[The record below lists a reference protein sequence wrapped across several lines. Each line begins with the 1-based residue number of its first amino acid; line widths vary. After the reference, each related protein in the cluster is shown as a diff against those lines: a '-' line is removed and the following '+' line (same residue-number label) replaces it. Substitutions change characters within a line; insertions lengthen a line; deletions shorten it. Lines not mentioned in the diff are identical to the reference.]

1 MATYKDFKENSTK
14 FYMDIPATNS
24 RLERSLRLV
33 DTVTRCNLEGYS
45 EVIKNNVKEKNET
58 RYVSGLEEIID
69 KDPVLK
75 EGFVKV
81 TLHIDVNP
89 YDTSKKSYY
98 DFSFYVLKEVKNDV
112 DKSVEEK
119 YEKYKNENN
128 LSDKDVK
135 FDTIKYIMSLEFKT
149 FNKLVSVNEGFS
161 HFSNKTFEDKIKEN
175 YSVIAERILDINKV
189 LAKLSKEYI
198 NFIKD
203 RKNCT

>member
-81 TLHIDVNP
+81 TFILMLIRTIQVR
-89 YDTSKKSYY
+89 
-98 DFSFYVLKEVKNDV
+98 
-112 DKSVEEK
+112 
-119 YEKYKNENN
+119 N
-128 LSDKDVK
+128 L
-135 FDTIKYIMSLEFKT
+135 IMT
-149 FNKLVSVNEGFS
+149 FPSMF
-161 HFSNKTFEDKIKEN
+161 
-175 YSVIAERILDINKV
+175 
-189 LAKLSKEYI
+189 
-198 NFIKD
+198 
-203 RKNCT
+203 